1 MSEKLD
7 QDQVKNSAA
16 QEESAADPSS
26 TQHKEVPN
34 QPEQAEKQ
42 TENQPNEG
50 EESTQAEKAEE
61 ELNEQETPSVEELL
75 EKLSAAEQKAEE
87 NYQKLLRA
95 QADFDNFRRRTR
107 QEREEQAKYA
117 ALPLMEDLLPVLD
130 NFERALIAGK
140 EATDTASIVQ
150 GVEMV
155 FRQVEQVLQNA
166 GLSVIPSV
174 GEPFDPNVHQA
185 VAQEESSEYDSGV
198 VTEELQK
205 GYKLKERVIRPAMVK
220 VSS

>member
-26 TQHKEVPN
+26 TQHEEVQN
-34 QPEQAEKQ
+34 QPKQAEKQ

-61 ELNEQETPSVEELL
+61 DQETPSVEELL

-155 FRQVEQVLQNA
+155 FRQVEQVLQDA